1 MRLAASVGGDRVL
14 STLLSQLQGYFS
26 KYFVVGSFS
35 PMLAFAFINGA
46 AAYLVFDS
54 WRSWAD
60 ANILNAS
67 VTGGAFLTTSIVVAV
82 VLTAYVLSSL
92 STFLRQQLEGKWWD
106 FVASRFVPAQNK
118 RRLALLDALNNAFQE
133 MADLDHIGEWKA
145 KLRDARKTGTLAHPK
160 KKFSAAAND
169 KIETKLGEL
178 EDRRKKHA
186 IVAVADLTEV
196 ATLLEQRLQEYD
208 VNVSVTLEK
217 EQGRL
222 SALIVYASGFFSEE
236 GARGRHTQLQNE
248 LNSNFSGGQI
258 VAPTKMGNIAETIQS
273 YAMRRYRC
281 NLEVLWTNL
290 MQIVQK
296 DAKAQATLMEAKT
309 QLDFLVACCWL
320 TLLTG
325 VIWSVIAFA
334 VVPSRWGFLLAAL
347 GGPFGGYLWYR
358 AAAEQYRSFADVAMT
373 LFDTFRFDLLG
384 AMRLQ
389 APADVDQERILWS
402 AVDKLMTFGEQGN
415 FRYEKAQQTPAP
427 AQPATPA
434 AS

>member
-1 MRLAASVGGDRVL
+1 ML

-46 AAYLVFDS
+46 AGYLVFDS
-54 WRSWAD
+54 WRVWAD
-60 ANILNAS
+60 ANILNAT

-82 VLTAYVLSSL
+82 VLMAYVLSSL
-92 STFLRQQLEGKWWD
+92 STFLRQQLEGKWWGV
-106 FVASRFVPAQNK
+106 FGSLFIPAQNR
-118 RRLALLDALNNAFQE
+118 RRLALLDALDSAFQD
-133 MADLDHIGEWKA
+133 MADLSHIGDWEE
-145 KLRDARKTGTLAHPK
+145 KLLKARKAGTSDHAD
-160 KKFSAAAND
+160 KKFSAHRKDA
-169 KIETKLGEL
+169 IEIKLTQMEKA
-178 EDRRKKHA
+178 RKSNA
-186 IVAVADLTEV
+186 IVAVDKLTEV
-196 ATLLEQRLQEYD
+196 AALLEARLQKY
-208 VNVSVTLEK
+208 NVDLGNTLEN
-217 EQGRL
+217 EHRRL
-222 SALIVYASGFFSEE
+222 MALIEYASEFFSEE

-248 LNSNFSGGQI
+248 LNSNFSGGPI

-296 DAKAQATLMEAKT
+296 NEKAQATLMEAKT

-325 VIWSVIAFA
+325 AIWSVITFA
-334 VVPSRWGFLLAAL
+334 VAPSRWGFLLAAL
-347 GGPFGGYLWYR
+347 GGPLGAYLWYR

-373 LFDTFRFDLLG
+373 LFDAFRFDLLG

-389 APADVDQERILWS
+389 TPSDVEQERTLWS
-402 AVDKLMTFGEQGN
+402 AVDKLMTFGEQEN
-415 FRYEKAQQTPAP
+415 FRYEKTQQTPAP
-427 AQPATPA
+427 AQPAAPA

>member
-1 MRLAASVGGDRVL
+1 VL

-46 AAYLVFDS
+46 AGYLVFDS
-54 WRSWAD
+54 WRVWAD
-60 ANILNAS
+60 ANILNAT

-82 VLTAYVLSSL
+82 VLMAYVLSSL
-92 STFLRQQLEGKWWD
+92 STFLRQQLEGKWWGV
-106 FVASRFVPAQNK
+106 FGSLFIPAQNR
-118 RRLALLDALNNAFQE
+118 RRLALLDALDSAFQD
-133 MADLDHIGEWKA
+133 MADLSHIGDWEE
-145 KLRDARKTGTLAHPK
+145 KLLKARKAGTSDHAD
-160 KKFSAAAND
+160 KKFSAHRKDA
-169 KIETKLGEL
+169 IEIKLTQMEKA
-178 EDRRKKHA
+178 RKSNA
-186 IVAVADLTEV
+186 IVAVDKLTEV
-196 ATLLEQRLQEYD
+196 AALLEARLQKY
-208 VNVSVTLEK
+208 NVDLGNTLEN
-217 EQGRL
+217 EHRRL
-222 SALIVYASGFFSEE
+222 MALIEYASEFFSEE

-248 LNSNFSGGQI
+248 LNSNFSGGPI

-296 DAKAQATLMEAKT
+296 NEKAQATLMEAKT

-325 VIWSVIAFA
+325 AIWSVITFA
-334 VVPSRWGFLLAAL
+334 VAPSRWGFLLAAL
-347 GGPFGGYLWYR
+347 GGPLGAYLWYR

-373 LFDTFRFDLLG
+373 LFDAFRFDLLG

-389 APADVDQERILWS
+389 TPSDVEQERTLWS
-402 AVDKLMTFGEQGN
+402 AVDKLMTFGEQEN
-415 FRYEKAQQTPAP
+415 FRYEKTQQTPAP
-427 AQPATPA
+427 AQPAAPA